1 MTSSASTDPAFA
13 AAPSPAKVPQ
23 HAPHLT
29 DRAEYLDFDENCCIA
44 DADAPP
50 TGRLFKLFVG
60 HVTFEV
66 TAPQLRWILYM
77 LTGVTC
83 GKVEKR
89 GNGCYMVFL
98 MNHEEMWTVKGLH
111 KRALFDHGRVWFA
124 QNPDQEATL
133 QQYAST
139 QLKGLH
145 AHLPNGLVVIDEET
159 SRRRSGR
166 GGSKPSNP
174 AAVPIGAAYDPQAV
188 ARQFG
193 LPSPLVAVPPGLPM
207 FPPVPVPPMV
217 ATSGRIP
224 MQLVP
229 PGFVA
234 TPFSNQLVPLS
245 WYPAF
250 ASTAASTNASVMTKG

>member
-1 MTSSASTDPAFA
+1 MATAASDPATT
-13 AAPSPAKVPQ
+13 AAPSPSPVKPPQ

-29 DRAEYLDFDENCCIA
+29 DRAEYLDFDETCCIS

-133 QQYAST
+133 QQYAQT

-159 SRRRSGR
+159 SRRRPGR
-166 GGSKPSNP
+166 GGQGKNSS
-174 AAVPIGAAYDPQAV
+174 AV
-188 ARQFG
+188 ATGGTYDQQGRQLG

-207 FPPVPVPPMV
+207 FPPVPVPPLV

-234 TPFSNQLVPLS
+234 TPFSNQLVPIS

-250 ASTAASTNASVMTKG
+250 ASTTTANTSVTTKS